1 MKQLA
6 KNLISAAVLSTAMLS
21 GAAMAE
27 QKIGVVNVEGVFQNM
42 PQAAAIQQT
51 IAAEFKD
58 RQEEVER
65 LKKDIE
71 YQLNKRQREA
81 ATMSEQQIK
90 ELEDTIIKMR
100 DEFTAKAQP
109 LQKDIQQRLNDE
121 RNKLLGLIQQSIQSV
136 AAAGNYDL
144 VLSGPSV
151 AFTKAEFDL
160 SEKVLEQV
168 SKIK

>member
-6 KNLISAAVLSTAMLS
+6 KNLVAAALVSGALFTSAAQ
-21 GAAMAE
+21 AE

-42 PQAAAIQQT
+42 PQAVEIQQT

-58 RQEEVER
+58 QQEEVER

-81 ATMSEQQIK
+81 ATMSETQIK
-90 ELEDTIIKMR
+90 ELEDKIIKMR
-100 DEFTAKAQP
+100 DEYTAKAQP
-109 LQKDIQQRLNDE
+109 LQKSIQERLTQE
-121 RNKLLGLIQQSIQSV
+121 RNRLLGLIQQSIQTV
-136 AAAGNYDL
+136 AAAEDFDL
-144 VLSGPSV
+144 VLQGQAAVFANPDL
-151 AFTKAEFDL
+151 DL